1 MYKKS
6 DSKYYYTEYCK
17 VINKVQRDV
26 KQAKSSYFEEKIEE
40 NKNSPKR
47 LWQQFKTLGYKRK
60 LVTPYL
66 I

>member
-17 VINKVQRDV
+17 VRNKVQRDV

-40 NKNSPKR
+40 NKNKGES
-47 LWQQFKTLGYKRK
+47 
-60 LVTPYL
+60 